1 MGLVAVAVSG
11 GGPAYVEAILDD
23 LDVDLDVYGLVQVEN
38 PPLLF
43 IMVQEQGP
51 NIMKVVAEQ
60 KRSRSPLQISRGIHP
75 KNDHERAQLHAQGW
89 LEDEVVPKES
99 DGVVVFVEFE
109 HAGSDVLRG

>member
-1 MGLVAVAVSG
+1 MRAFRHVAMCAATHL
-11 GGPAYVEAILDD
+11 AYDLDSRVVD
-23 LDVDLDVYGLVQVEN
+23 LDVDGLVQVEN